1 MCGIYKK
8 EGAGDFGMC
17 LDCGAVNLFGKAQ
30 YRLVQLGGCRC
41 ACVCDTDRYDNHAR
55 FSEAFVGREYEAGR
69 YLYFKKDFAMGGNY
83 SRLQP

>member
-8 EGAGDFGMC
+8 EGAWNFGMC

-41 ACVCDTDRYDNHAR
+41 ACVCNNNRYDNHAR
-55 FSEAFVGREYEAGR
+55 FSEAFVERKYEAGR
-69 YLYFKKDFAMGGNY
+69 NLYFKKDFAVGGNY

>member
-8 EGAGDFGMC
+8 EGSGNFGMC

-30 YRLVQLGGCRC
+30 YRLVQLGGCRRS
-41 ACVCDTDRYDNHAR
+41 CVCDTDRYDNHAS
-55 FSEAFVGREYEAGR
+55 FSEAFFGRKYEAGR
-69 YLYFKKDFAMGGNY
+69 NLYFKKDLAVGGNN

>member
-30 YRLVQLGGCRC
+30 YRLVQLGGCRS
-41 ACVCDTDRYDNHAR
+41 ACVCNTDRYDNYAC
-55 FSEAFVGREYEAGR
+55 FSEAFFGREYEAGR
-69 YLYFKKDFAMGGNY
+69 YLYFKKDLAMGGNY